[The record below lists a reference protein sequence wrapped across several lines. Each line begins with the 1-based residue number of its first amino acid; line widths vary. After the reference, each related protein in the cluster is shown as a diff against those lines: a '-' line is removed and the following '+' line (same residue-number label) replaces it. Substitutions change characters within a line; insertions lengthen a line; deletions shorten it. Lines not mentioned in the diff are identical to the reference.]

1 LRSVRASDFNAKN
14 HLELFIK
21 PMAKYY
27 FKPHLLK
34 LIKKCR
40 AEENQQD
47 WKSKLN
53 ENKIIKY
60 QFNPLVH
67 NT

>member
-1 LRSVRASDFNAKN
+1 
-14 HLELFIK
+14 
-21 PMAKYY
+21 MAKYY